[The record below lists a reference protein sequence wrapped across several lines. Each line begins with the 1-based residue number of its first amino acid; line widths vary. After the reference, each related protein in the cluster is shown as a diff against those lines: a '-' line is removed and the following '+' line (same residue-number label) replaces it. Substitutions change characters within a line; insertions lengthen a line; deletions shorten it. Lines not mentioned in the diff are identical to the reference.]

1 MTRKIYMDEAT
12 TSWPKSKATIDAL
25 AQSADVLG
33 SSSRGLPSLADRELA
48 HARSVVA
55 HYFSC
60 DSADNFIFVPGATY
74 GTNLVLK
81 GYLKPGD
88 KVLVSIS
95 EHNAVLRP
103 LAELAA
109 CGVEVEWLASD
120 AAGRVDVSELEQ
132 SLAHDDKAA
141 AIICQ
146 HGSNVT
152 GLLQPVEEIC
162 AFGNKHGIPVIVDGA
177 QTGGHIPVNLATLNP
192 AAWICSGHKGLRGV
206 KGIGVL
212 YLREDF
218 KPQPLITGGTGFGDE
233 SVPPLERP
241 TSYEAGTEPL
251 PAIMALRAA
260 LENENRSLEEI
271 EREEAERTKALIEGI
286 GGIEGIR
293 VLGAGGGRR
302 LPIVSVT
309 SDRHSPDELAFML
322 SRKYGIATRP
332 GIHCAPKLH
341 KHLETFQSGG
351 AVRFSFSHETSFED
365 IESTIRAL
373 TEIFR

>member
-1 MTRKIYMDEAT
+1 MIRKIYMDEAT
-12 TSWPKSKATIDAL
+12 TSWPKSKATVDAL
-25 AQSADVLG
+25 VQSADDFG
-33 SSSRGLPSLADRELA
+33 SSSRGLPSPADRELA
-48 HARSVVA
+48 HARSAVA

-60 DSADNFIFVPGATY
+60 DAADDFIFVPGATY

-88 KVLVSIS
+88 KVLVSVS

-109 CGVEVEWLASD
+109 CGIELEWLASD
-120 AAGRVDVSELEQ
+120 AAGRVDVSALGQ
-132 SLAHDDKAA
+132 SLAHSHEAA

-162 AFGNKHGIPVIVDGA
+162 ALGNEYGVPVIVDGA
-177 QTGGHIPVNLATLNP
+177 QVGGHITVDLAELNP
-192 AAWICSGHKGLRGV
+192 AAWICSGHKGLRGI
-206 KGIGVL
+206 KGVGVL
-212 YLREDF
+212 YLRKDF
-218 KPQPLITGGTGFGDE
+218 NPRPLITGGTGFGDE
-233 SVPPLERP
+233 SIPLLERP
-241 TSYEAGTEPL
+241 TSYAAGTEPL

-260 LENENRSLEEI
+260 LENESRSLGEI
-271 EREEAERTKALIEGI
+271 EREEAERTKMLIEGI
-286 GGIEGIR
+286 RGIEGIR
-293 VLGAGGGRR
+293 ILAAGDDRR
-302 LPIVSVT
+302 LPIVSVV

-322 SRKYGIATRP
+322 SRKYGIMTRP
-332 GIHCAPKLH
+332 GLHCAPKLH

-365 IESTIRAL
+365 IESTVRAL
-373 TEIFR
+373 TEIFH